1 MDLTPIITIVDSSKA
16 VAFRNRRTIIR
27 EAVPR
32 LAPTLGDETLTKSR
46 LLLFHVSAN
55 LGPIYQFFSCWQ
67 IGLLYLLTIEA
78 HAQRADGP
86 ISVGTRPAFR
96 IAYPAGRNFRISTA
110 GNATMLRIKHGV
122 QTTFGDILWDEP
134 LPPIYDNPRRMH
146 SGH

>member
-1 MDLTPIITIVDSSKA
+1 MDLTPIITIVDRSKA

-55 LGPIYQFFSCWQ
+55 LGPIYQFFRCWQ

-86 ISVGTRPAFR
+86 ISVGTRPAFVLR
-96 IAYPAGRNFRISTA
+96 IRAGRELPEISTNRKCNDA
-110 GNATMLRIKHGV
+110 KDQARSS
-122 QTTFGDILWDEP
+122 
-134 LPPIYDNPRRMH
+134 DNVRRH
-146 SGH
+146 PVG